1 MIEKLEVKR
10 NLSLDVL
17 KLLACF
23 SVVILHVFGRKINLG
38 NSIFYY
44 IATFAIPVFFM
55 VNGFL
60 LINKEVI
67 TYKYVIKKIIRM
79 IVVII
84 AWNVILSFGN
94 LVINHELI
102 NPFIDSIK
110 NLIQQGTFYQFWF
123 FGSLMILY
131 SILPK
136 LHKWLKDNKKTYQII
151 LIILFF
157 ICIVIDITNIIL
169 GIKGERIF
177 TSRIIQT
184 FRLWTWLFYFLLGGY
199 IGKYNLE
206 KKYKEILNFKILGIV
221 IMSFAI
227 LYQYLIGKCIFK
239 DFHAEYF
246 YDNIFIILYSG
257 LIFTGGLNKKRS
269 KYYRMIET
277 INSSIMGIFI
287 LHPFV
292 IRLISKFYDYE
303 NTIVNI
309 LVFVLTVTI
318 CMFVSMIIAKI
329 PKLKKL

>member
-1 MIEKLEVKR
+1 MEVKR

-23 SVVILHVFGRKINLG
+23 SVVVLHVFGRKINIG

-67 TYKYVIKKIIRM
+67 TYQYVIKKIIRM
-79 IVVII
+79 IVVIVV
-84 AWNVILSFGN
+84 WNIILSLGN
-94 LVINHELI
+94 FIIKQEFI

-169 GIKGERIF
+169 GIKGESIF

-206 KKYKEILNFKILGIV
+206 KKYEEILNFKILGIV

-239 DFHAEYF
+239 DFYAEYF

-257 LIFTGGLNKKRS
+257 FIFTGGLNKKRD

-303 NTIVNI
+303 NTIINI
-309 LVFVLTVTI
+309 FVFVLTVAI

-329 PKLKKL
+329 PKLKKIITV